1 MATDDAIA
9 APRETTDLI
18 GHQPAERILL
28 DAWTSGR
35 LPHAWI
41 FAGPRGIGKATLA
54 YRFARFI
61 LAAGSETAGGLFGPP
76 DSLHID
82 PDHPVFRRV
91 AAGGHLDLLALEKGR
106 DDKGKPRTR
115 ILVDQV
121 RKVGRFLRLT
131 PAEGGWRVVILD
143 SADDLNTNAAN
154 ALLKILEEPPERAIL
169 MLVAHAPGRILP
181 TIRSRC
187 RTLALQPLSD
197 GQVSEVLR
205 STLGDLNEDQ
215 AATLAALAE
224 GSPGRALALAS
235 HGGLELYQGLAAL
248 AASAPNLEH
257 AASRS
262 FAAGAAKSDTAWQ
275 TGGELIEMV
284 LADTARVAAGAAP
297 RHSHDP
303 DWLPGLARRAPAES
317 WVALW
322 RQAHRLWR
330 LADSVHLDRQQVAMD
345 VLGLLRNVS
354 AHGRLS
360 TV

>member
-1 MATDDAIA
+1 MDMDDGTAS
-9 APRETTDLI
+9 PRETADLI
-18 GHQPAERILL
+18 GHLPAERTLL
-28 DAWTSGR
+28 EAWTSGR

-41 FAGPRGIGKATLA
+41 LAGPRGIGKATLA

-61 LAAGSETAGGLFGPP
+61 LAAGSEPAGGLFGTP

-91 AAGGHLDLLALEKGR
+91 AAGGHLDLMALEKGR

-121 RKVGRFLRLT
+121 RKVGHFMRLT
-131 PAEGGWRVVILD
+131 AAEGGWRVVIVD
-143 SADDLNTNAAN
+143 SADDLNTNSAN

-187 RTLALQPLSD
+187 RMLTLQPLSEAE
-197 GQVSEVLR
+197 VSGLLR
-205 STLGDLNEDQ
+205 SALVDLTDDR
-215 AATLAALAE
+215 AATLAALAQ
-224 GSPGRALALAS
+224 GSPGRALALAT

-248 AASAPNLEH
+248 AASAPHLEH

-262 FAAGAAKSDTAWQ
+262 FASGAAKTDSAWL
-275 TGGELIEMV
+275 TCGELIEMV
-284 LADTARVAAGAAP
+284 LADAARVAAGAPP
-297 RHSHDP
+297 RHSHDA

-322 RQAHRLWR
+322 HEARRLWR

-345 VLGLLRNVS
+345 VLGLLRDTA

>member
-1 MATDDAIA
+1 MGADDAIA
-9 APRETTDLI
+9 TPRETADLI
-18 GHQPAERILL
+18 GHQAAERTLL

-41 FAGPRGIGKATLA
+41 LAGPRGIGKATLA

-61 LAAGSETAGGLFGPP
+61 LAAGPDSAGGLFGPP
-76 DSLHID
+76 DTLGIE
-82 PDHPVFRRV
+82 PDQPVFRRI
-91 AAGGHLDLLALEKGR
+91 AAGGHLDLIALDKGR

-121 RKVGRFLRLT
+121 RKVGHFLRLT
-131 PAEGGWRVVILD
+131 PAEGGWRVVIVD
-143 SADDLNTNAAN
+143 SADDLNANSAN

-197 GQVSEVLR
+197 AQVSKLLR
-205 STLGDLNEDQ
+205 STLADLDEEQ
-215 AATLAALAE
+215 ATTLAALAQ

-235 HGGLELYQGLAAL
+235 HGGLELYQGLASL
-248 AASAPNLEH
+248 AASAPHLEH
-257 AASRS
+257 AAARS
-262 FAAGAAKSDTAWQ
+262 FAAGAAKSDTAWL
-275 TGGELIEMV
+275 TAGELIEMV
-284 LADTARVAAGAAP
+284 LADAARAAAGAPP
-297 RHSHDP
+297 RQSHDA

-322 RQAHRLWR
+322 RQALRLWR

-345 VLGLLRNVS
+345 VLGLLRDVA

-360 TV
+360 TA